1 MRIWGLLWVVGLLV
15 ACSQEKTQIPKDYNG
30 PLMSATDIHTI
41 FTDSAQPK
49 IDMTAPMQNE
59 YANGN
64 RVFPKGITIWF
75 YNEQG
80 QLESKLTA
88 NHGYYDKATEIY
100 TGKGNVVVENIIK
113 HEKLNS
119 EELKWSRFEKRVY
132 TDKFVR
138 IETPQEI
145 LLGEGL
151 TAAQDFST
159 YRILKPRGTLPASR
173 L

>member
-1 MRIWGLLWVVGLLV
+1 MRIWAVVSVLGLLA
-15 ACSQEKTQIPKDYNG
+15 ACSQEKIQIPKDYKG
-30 PLMSATDIHTI
+30 PLMSATNIHTI

-49 IDMTAPMQNE
+49 IDMTAPVQNE

-80 QLESKLTA
+80 QPESKLTA
-88 NHGYYDKATEIY
+88 DRGYYDKATEIY
-100 TGKGNVVVENIIK
+100 TGRGHVVVENTIK